1 MKRAL
6 RVVGMIWI
14 GFWLLG
20 AIAMIS
26 TNEVMVAITFLI
38 LSLFGLIPV
47 VKIKLEK
54 KGHVQRVKE
63 SKVKSLTPEEQLT
76 QQDFIISKHL
86 KLGIHNHFY
95 VDDKTKKF
103 AVTIGRKGKIRIYN
117 YDDLG
122 AFELNEDGNSI
133 VKGKGLATAVGGLTF
148 GLVGALVGS
157 SGKRKNQ
164 NTCNTLLVRMMVNDL
179 DSPEIVIPFIVTE
192 IKKSS
197 YIYTNAISEAKNLI
211 ATLNYIEMQE
221 QRR

>member
-6 RVVGMIWI
+6 RVVGMIWM

-26 TNEVMVAITFLI
+26 TNEVTVAITFII
-38 LSLFGLIPV
+38 LSLLGLIPM
-47 VKIKLEK
+47 VKIKIEK
-54 KGHVQRVKE
+54 KEYVQKVKE
-63 SKVKSLTPEEQLT
+63 PKVKALTPEEQLE
-76 QQDFIISKHL
+76 QQDFIISKQL
-86 KLGIHNHFY
+86 KLGIYNHFY
-95 VDDKTKKF
+95 VDDENKKF

-117 YDDLG
+117 YTDLG
-122 AFELNEDGNSI
+122 AFELNEDGNSL

-164 NTCNTLLVRMMVNDL
+164 NTCTSLLVRMRVNDL
-179 DSPEIVIPFIVTE
+179 DSPQVVIPFIVTE
-192 IKKSS
+192 TKKNS
-197 YIYTNAISEAKNLI
+197 YIYINAISEAKNLI
-211 ATLNYIEMQE
+211 ATLHYIEKQE